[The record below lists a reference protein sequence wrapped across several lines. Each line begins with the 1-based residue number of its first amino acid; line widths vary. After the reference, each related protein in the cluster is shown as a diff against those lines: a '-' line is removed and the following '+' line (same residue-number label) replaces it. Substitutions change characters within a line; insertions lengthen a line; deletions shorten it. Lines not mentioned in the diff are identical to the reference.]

1 MPADLLLSAGMDRVF
16 WLLFGLTALALSTS
30 YAFTAIAKRLA
41 RRWRIL
47 DHPDGVRKLH
57 TQATPLMGGVAIYCS
72 LLLTLTVAR
81 STGILSSLFSAWDD
95 RTVVGLL
102 CSAGLFCL
110 LGLYDDKKSIPA
122 RYKFLG
128 HIVCSIPFAITAQS
142 IRSFHFFSIELELGM
157 WSVAATI
164 FWLVACANA
173 INLLDG
179 LDGLATVIGL
189 TTTVSVTMMGMINGQ
204 LGIVVCAL
212 IATASIAGFL
222 PHNWPPAKIFLGDS
236 GSLTIGFLAGA
247 LSMAAS
253 FKSAASLTLV
263 LPVVCMSIP
272 IFDTTLAIL
281 RRKLRG
287 RKMSDADREHIHHRL
302 QDRGDTRSRIVL
314 TIGAL
319 SLLMAASLIASVYF
333 KNDWIAALACVS
345 LLGVVTAKGYFGS
358 QEIRLLRLY
367 WGIVASVIQDARCLL
382 RSRIQ
387 SSDRDE
393 NDPGDWQ
400 QPWQDACEW
409 LSAHGGSSLA
419 FSLSQPGN
427 DQGRVIANWKSETTP
442 IESQTSDAIEYSRR
456 LDADR
461 VVTLEANG
469 VNVTLLLDS
478 VMLFESFD
486 SICRQF
492 PADTSA
498 EITPQSQG
506 HRAA

>member
-1 MPADLLLSAGMDRVF
+1 MPADFRLSDGMDHVF

-57 TQATPLMGGVAIYCS
+57 TQATPLMGGVAIFCS
-72 LLLTLTVAR
+72 LLLTLLVAR

-95 RTVVGLL
+95 RTVIGLL

-128 HIVCSIPFAITAQS
+128 HIVCSIPFAVAAQS
-142 IRSFHFFSIELELGM
+142 IHSFHFFGIELELGM
-157 WSVAATI
+157 WSVVATI

-189 TTTVSVTMMGMINGQ
+189 TTTVSVTAMGMINGQ

-212 IATASIAGFL
+212 ICTASIAGFL

-253 FKSAASLTLV
+253 FKSAAGLTLV
-263 LPVVCMSIP
+263 LPIVCMSIP

-319 SLLMAASLIASVYF
+319 SLLMATSSIASVYY

-358 QEIRLLRLY
+358 QEMRLLRLY
-367 WGIVASVIQDARCLL
+367 WQILGSVLQDARCLL

-387 SSDRDE
+387 ISDRDE
-393 NDPGDWQ
+393 NEPGNWQ
-400 QPWQDACEW
+400 QSWQDACNW
-409 LSAHGGSSLA
+409 LSAHDGASMT
-419 FSLSQPGN
+419 FTLSQPGQN
-427 DQGRVIANWKSETTP
+427 QGRVIASWKSESTP
-442 IESQTSDAIEYSRR
+442 IESHTSDMIEYSRR
-456 LDADR
+456 LDSDR
-461 VVTLEANG
+461 IATLEAGG
-469 VNVTLLLDS
+469 VNVTRLSNS
-478 VMLFESFD
+478 VVLFESFD

-492 PADTSA
+492 PADSSV
-498 EITPQSQG
+498 EITPHLQG
-506 HRAA
+506 RRAA

>member
-1 MPADLLLSAGMDRVF
+1 MRWRSEGMDRVF
-16 WLLFGLTALALSTS
+16 WQLFGLTALALSTS

-57 TQATPLMGGVAIYCS
+57 SQATPLMGGVAIYCS
-72 LLLTLTVAR
+72 LLFTLLVAR
-81 STGILSSLFSAWDD
+81 STGILSSLFTTWDD
-95 RTVVGLL
+95 RTVIGLL

-110 LGLYDDKKSIPA
+110 LGLYDDKKALAA

-128 HIVCSIPFAITAQS
+128 HIICSIPFAVAAQS
-142 IRSFHFFSIELELGM
+142 ISSFHFLGIELELGM

-179 LDGLATVIGL
+179 LDGLATVVGL
-189 TTTVSVTMMGMINGQ
+189 TTTISVTAMGMINGQ
-204 LGIVVCAL
+204 LGLVVCAL
-212 IATASIAGFL
+212 ICTASIAGFL

-247 LSMAAS
+247 FSMAAS
-253 FKSAASLTLV
+253 FKSAAGLTLV
-263 LPVVCMSIP
+263 LPIVCMSIP

-319 SLLMAASLIASVYF
+319 SLLMATSSIASVYY
-333 KNDWIAALACVS
+333 KNDWIAALACIS

-358 QEIRLLRLY
+358 QEMRLLRLY
-367 WGIVASVIQDARCLL
+367 WRIVGSVLRDARCLL

-387 SSDRDE
+387 SSNRHE
-393 NDPGDWQ
+393 NEPSNWQ
-400 QPWQDACEW
+400 QSWQDACGW
-409 LSAHGGSSLA
+409 ISANGGSSMTLTVR
-419 FSLSQPGN
+419 QPEL
-427 DQGRVIANWKSETTP
+427 DQGRVIANWESESTP
-442 IESQTSDAIEYSRR
+442 IESRTSDSIEYSRR

-461 VVTLEANG
+461 AVTLEAHG
-469 VNVTLLLDS
+469 LKVTQLPNS
-478 VMLFESFD
+478 VVLFEAFD

-498 EITPQSQG
+498 EITPQLQDR
-506 HRAA
+506 RAA